1 MDKTSL
7 VLKMNECFAEEG
19 CCVILHFV
27 DGSDLLV
34 RNKPVFNNLAMEVNL
49 NYVYDNSDIVE
60 QCFIPYASIMYI
72 TITTVDNLNKISKSY
87 YNEN

>member
-19 CCVILHFV
+19 CCVILHFI

-34 RNKPVFNNLAMEVNL
+34 RKKPIFNNLAMEVPL
-49 NYVYDNSDIVE
+49 EYIYDNEQIVE
-60 QCFIPYASIMYI
+60 KCFIPYTSILYI
-72 TITTVDNLNKISKSY
+72 TITSVDNLDRISKSY
-87 YNEN
+87 YNEK